1 MDVMLDE
8 HSLDQIFRTAR
19 SQNGWLDKP
28 VTADQLKHLY
38 ELLKFGP
45 TSANCCP
52 MRVVFITTPEGR
64 QRLKPAL
71 QEGNVEKT
79 MTAPVTAILAYDLD
93 FPDTLPK
100 LFPHTD
106 ARSWF
111 AGHDEK
117 IRHTAFLNGTLQAA
131 YFMIAARS
139 IGLDC
144 GPMSGFENH
153 MVDQEFFPGGRIKSN
168 FLCNLGY
175 GDVGKLFPRSPRLS
189 FDEAC
194 TLV

>member
-1 MDVMLDE
+1 MTHTLDDKARD
-8 HSLDQIFRTAR
+8 LLFRTAR
-19 SQNGWLDKP
+19 SQNGWLDTP
-28 VTADQLKHLY
+28 VSDEQLKELY
-38 ELLKFGP
+38 DLTKFGP

-52 MRVVFITTPEGR
+52 LRVVFIRTLEGR
-64 QRLKPAL
+64 EQLKPAL
-71 QEGNVEKT
+71 QEGNIEKT
-79 MTAPVTAILAYDLD
+79 MSAPVTAILAHDLD

-111 AGHDEK
+111 AGNEEK
-117 IRHTAFLNGTLQAA
+117 IAHTAFLNGTLQAA
-131 YFMIAARS
+131 YFMVAARS

-144 GPMSGFENH
+144 GPMSGFDNDI
-153 MVDQEFFPGGRIKSN
+153 VDKEFFPEGQIKSN

-175 GDVGKLFPRSPRLS
+175 GDESKLFPRSPRLS

-194 TLV
+194 SLI